1 MIHCKLHSFFFV
13 SAYICINV
21 LSTRSCS
28 FPAVSSR
35 RRYYRWLRDRPPGS
49 CTCWCCLRWVLQAVQ
64 SWTRQVAT
72 LRWLHWWSAVA
83 SSHAGHSVRF
93 HFFWMSWEWSR
104 WISLD
109 GTTTLSWEWWW
120 STAASILSYTP
131 PSIVISRRA
140 SERWWRRTAA
150 VLQRQVEHTVDH
162 HHISRT
168 LCYTVNVI
176 AVTCTSEMWLWL
188 WGVTVPMQHWQ
199 IRLTNRTSS
208 YYGRMTRLRLILQW
222 HLCRTLM
229 CRISTFTLFVC
240 QIRKIQT
247 TQLHSTVIVRT
258 DRSCYVLHHTWLS
271 ATV

>member
-1 MIHCKLHSFFFV
+1 MLSQASATLSASVNAAGRNASVIALMICCGFV
-13 SAYICINV
+13 GCWSLNEISYTLDIIGIHKMDFSGWYYHFTVVMVLLSSCINP
-21 LSTRSCS
+21 
-28 FPAVSSR
+28 F
-35 RRYYRWLRDRPPGS
+35 
-49 CTCWCCLRWVLQAVQ
+49 
-64 SWTRQVAT
+64 
-72 LRWLHWWSAVA
+72 
-83 SSHAGHSVRF
+83 
-93 HFFWMSWEWSR
+93 
-104 WISLD
+104 I
-109 GTTTLSWEWWW
+109 
-120 STAASILSYTP
+120 TP

-222 HLCRTLM
+222 HLCRTLL

-247 TQLHSTVIVRT
+247 TQLHSTYWSQLLRT
-258 DRSCYVLHHTWLS
+258 VSYLTQRHRVDLLIGKHRPGP
-271 ATV
+271 